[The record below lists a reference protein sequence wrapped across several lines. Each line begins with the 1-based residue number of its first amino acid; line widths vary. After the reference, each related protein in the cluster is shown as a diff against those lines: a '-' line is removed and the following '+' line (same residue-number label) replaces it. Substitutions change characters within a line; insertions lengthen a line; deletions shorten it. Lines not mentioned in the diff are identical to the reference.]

1 LESATKTT
9 LEMVVIHRLAEVTN
23 DSILQS
29 APPDDLIRVCGNEDR
44 RNGASRIDKF
54 SVELNSGHSG
64 HLDVGDQAGGFSEE
78 RRCEE
83 VGRRRERFDGV
94 A

>member
-29 APPDDLIRVCGNEDR
+29 TPSDDLVRICGNEDR
-44 RNGASRIDKF
+44 RNRVPCGDEM
-54 SVELNSGHSG
+54 SVELNPAHSR
-64 HLDVGDQAGGFSEE
+64 HLDVGDQAPGCRQYG
-78 RRCEE
+78 
-83 VGRRRERFDGV
+83 
-94 A
+94 